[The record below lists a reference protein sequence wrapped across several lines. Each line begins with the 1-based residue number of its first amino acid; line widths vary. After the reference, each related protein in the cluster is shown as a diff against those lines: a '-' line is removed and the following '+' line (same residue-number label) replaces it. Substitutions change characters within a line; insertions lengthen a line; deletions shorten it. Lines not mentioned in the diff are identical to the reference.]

1 MTGPDALTA
10 AALLAAALATVLVG
24 AYGGR
29 LSRTTSDFLVAS
41 RTVGPRWNAAAI
53 SGEYLSAASFLGV
66 AGLVAKYGADAL
78 WYPVGF
84 TAGYLGLLLFV
95 SAPLRRSGAYTV
107 PDFAEFR
114 LGSARLRTAAML
126 LVVVICVLY
135 LVPQYQGAGLTL
147 KILLGVPVWVGPLA
161 VGVIVVANV
170 IGGGMRSITFVQAFQ
185 YWLKL
190 TAIAVP
196 ALALTALFFTQPH
209 DLGGPLPPVV
219 HHATTVTVETD
230 VVVQVARTD
239 GITVTGEV
247 DGTALRGS
255 ALPAPGRYTLGAGT
269 TLRLADGAE
278 TPVVAGAPN
287 TGAEW
292 ISSGGGLGGPH
303 PLFQVLSI
311 IVATFLGTMGLPHV
325 LVRFYTNP
333 DGRAARRTA
342 LAVIAL
348 LSLFYLFP
356 TLLGVF
362 ARLYVPQLL
371 ITGTADAAVLLL
383 PSSAIGGVAGA
394 GLAALVAA
402 GAIAAFLATS
412 SGLLV
417 SIAGALSTDVLRG
430 RVRDFR
436 LAALIGGLVPIPLAL
451 AASSLE
457 LSRSVG
463 MVFAVAA
470 STLCPLLVLGIWW
483 RGLTSAG
490 AICGLV
496 VGGGLSGAATALALT
511 GGIDEDLLG
520 GWASALVGYP
530 AAVTVPLAFLTMIAV
545 SRLTAAQ
552 RPPDVARIFA
562 RMHVPERL
570 GMGVERLPAGSELAT
585 EVAAEPA
592 VDPGGADPLGG
603 RRR

>member
-1 MTGPDALTA
+1 MNALTPLTA
-10 AALLAAALATVLVG
+10 FALVAAALATVLVG

-41 RTVGPRWNAAAI
+41 RTVGSRWNAAAI

-78 WYPVGF
+78 WYPIGF

-95 SAPLRRSGAYTV
+95 AAPLRRSGAYTV

-114 LGSARLRTAAML
+114 LGSRRLRTVAML
-126 LVVVICVLY
+126 VVVVICVFY

-147 KILLGVPVWVGPLA
+147 NILLGLPVWIGPVA
-161 VGVIVVANV
+161 VGAIVIANV
-170 IGGGMRSITFVQAFQ
+170 VGGGMRSITFVQAFQ

-196 ALALTALFFTQPH
+196 ALALLGLFLSDRPE
-209 DLGGPLPPVV
+209 LGAPVPPTV
-219 HHATTVTVETD
+219 AQQTTVTVDTD
-230 VVVQVARTD
+230 VVVQVDEPA
-239 GITVTGEV
+239 GVAV
-247 DGTALRGS
+247 DGA
-255 ALPAPGRYTLGAGT
+255 ALPAPGRYTLTEGSVMTLAPGA
-269 TLRLADGAE
+269 A
-278 TPVVAGAPN
+278 TPVVAGAPT

-292 ISSGGGLGGPH
+292 ISSGGGLGGDH
-303 PLFQVLSI
+303 PLYQVLSI

-348 LSLFYLFP
+348 LALFYLFP

-371 ITGTADAAVLLL
+371 VTGTADAAVLLL
-383 PSSAIGGVAGA
+383 PDAAIGGVIGA

-430 RVRDFR
+430 RIRDFR
-436 LAALIGGLVPIPLAL
+436 LAAVVGGLVPIPLAL

-463 MVFAVAA
+463 LAFAVAA

-490 AICGLV
+490 AISGLL
-496 VGGGLSGAATALALT
+496 VGGVLSGAATTIAVT
-511 GGIDEDLLG
+511 GGIDDT
-520 GWASALVGYP
+520 GWAGALIGYP
-530 AAVTVPLAFLTMIAV
+530 AALTVPLAFLTMIVV
-545 SRLTAAQ
+545 SRFTAATA
-552 RPPDVARIFA
+552 PPDVARIFA

-570 GMGVERLPAGSELAT
+570 GMGVERLPR
-585 EVAAEPA
+585 
-592 VDPGGADPLGG
+592 DP
-603 RRR
+603 R